1 MKRAEEE
8 QLDVIHVSTPG
19 SMGLCG
25 WLVARMLR
33 APLVATYHTD
43 FPAYAEQLTGDA
55 RIARGVTQY
64 MQWFYNRPQRILA
77 RSRTYRASLSELGI
91 AAESVGL
98 IHPAVDQAKFN
109 PGEAARDSRSKRL
122 LYVGRLS
129 IEKNLPLLIDAF
141 KQLCARRRGVT
152 LIIAGDGP
160 YRDQMEQQLRNLP
173 AQFVGTRS
181 DDDLIALYRSADL
194 LVFPSRT
201 DTLGQVVME
210 AQACGLPVLVSDE
223 GGPQEMT
230 DDGVSGLILPG
241 GDALAWANAID
252 TLLDDDALRNRMS
265 RTAAQRASRF
275 SLERCFE
282 LFWQEHVAAAADIGS
297 DDNDSQPSCP
307 PSNYATS

>member
-1 MKRAEEE
+1 
-8 QLDVIHVSTPG
+8 
-19 SMGLCG
+19 
-25 WLVARMLR
+25 
-33 APLVATYHTD
+33 
-43 FPAYAEQLTGDA
+43 
-55 RIARGVTQY
+55 
-64 MQWFYNRPQRILA
+64 
-77 RSRTYRASLSELGI
+77 LGI

-98 IHPAVDQAKFN
+98 IHPAVDQAKFK
-109 PGEAARDSRSKRL
+109 PGEVARDNRTKRL

-129 IEKNLPLLIDAF
+129 IEKNLPLLIEAL
-141 KQLCARRRGVT
+141 KKLCARRRDVS

-160 YRDQMEQQLRNLP
+160 YRDQMEQQLRQFP
-173 AQFVGTRS
+173 AEFVGTRS
-181 DDDLIALYRSADL
+181 DLELVELYRSADL

-210 AQACGLPVLVSDE
+210 AQACGVPVLVSDE

-252 TLLDDDALRNRMS
+252 ALLDDDVLRQRMS

-282 LFWQEHVAAAADIGS
+282 LFWQEHVAAAADIPHEDETS
-297 DDNDSQPSCP
+297 PSCP